1 MKFSELRLKNFG
13 KFNNKVIKLEDGI
26 NLIYGE
32 NEAGKSTIHSF
43 LNGMLF
49 GIEKQRG
56 RVSKEDTYTKYQ
68 PWDNPAMYEGSLD
81 LVYQDKRYRIFRRFY
96 KENKEYKVTDITT
109 GRELSIESMRGIS
122 FIDGLTEENYRNT
135 ISVSQ
140 LKARTDKELAEE
152 VRNHITNLSLSKSNQ
167 VNVTEAINFLTA
179 KKKKIDSNQT
189 YNKKLSLEEE
199 VKKSEQ
205 VEGRMLQISAQ
216 IRQLVGQVKIEEAN
230 SSREEL
236 VKLDQYIEKYP
247 GILEKYRIYL
257 KLLEQKTKLS
267 NSYHD
272 YEKNNIILL
281 NDSKVDMKKDRD
293 KPIFARYPFYLILS
307 IIMIVWAT
315 FLKGTSGKNNLFV
328 GLGIILIWGV
338 YYVINRGHRKKE
350 TDLLLNNSTFEE
362 QQRILK
368 SIEELDLMIEEEA
381 KVIIEYGTRICPF
394 TQLDQNNMNALDKEV
409 NDLTRNLKKKREM
422 EQKKVAEN
430 HLELERLKWELE
442 ILEEET
448 NFYEKKT
455 ALEELKEQ
463 LKEEKKE
470 ISAITLAIDTI
481 NHISANIHDDFGQKL
496 NDMLSKWM
504 REQTSGKYSEIKVD
518 EKLTIKVAC
527 GDRFIDLEKLSIGTI
542 EQVYL
547 ALRMSVNRLLFKEEK
562 MPLLFDDTFAL
573 YDEKRL
579 KATLEMLSRE
589 SDRQI
594 LIFTCHKREEE
605 LLHNLN
611 ISYNRIIVT
620 E

>member
-272 YEKNNIILL
+272 YENNNIILL

-315 FLKGTSGKNNLFV
+315 FLKGTSGKNYLFM
-328 GLGIILIWGV
+328 GMGIILIWGV